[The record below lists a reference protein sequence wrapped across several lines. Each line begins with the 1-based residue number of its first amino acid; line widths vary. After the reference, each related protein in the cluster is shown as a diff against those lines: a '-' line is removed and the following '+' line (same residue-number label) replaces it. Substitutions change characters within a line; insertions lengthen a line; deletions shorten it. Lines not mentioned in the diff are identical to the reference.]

1 MREPEAFTST
11 LWPRIRWAA
20 RLFSLALLIL
30 LLRLWQLQILEG
42 DRYYELSTQ
51 NRLRIRPVEAPRGFI
66 LDRNGEILVENKAT
80 FDVLVTPEDIPDLEQ
95 AASIIGEVLEMDPE
109 EVRWRIQEAAKVSPY
124 QPFILRKAIDERTMV
139 AVEERKLELPG
150 VSLRVRP
157 IRAYPIGGGAA
168 NLLGYVREV
177 SRAQLERE
185 EFQDLRPGASI
196 GQAGIE
202 RSYDTFIRGMDG
214 GEQVEVDALGRVVR
228 FLERLEPRSGYNISL
243 TIDKRIQEAAEKAFE
258 GKAGSVVAINPKTGE
273 VLAFVSRPSY
283 DPNVFAQRLSL
294 LEWQQLITDPN
305 HPFQNRPLQA
315 SYPPGSVFK
324 LITAIAAL
332 EKGAI
337 TPDTKFTCPG
347 YFVLGNHRFECWK
360 KGGHGTLNLY
370 QAIAKSCNVYFYNV
384 ALRTGAQE
392 IIRVAREFGLG
403 EPLGIGL
410 EEEAKGFLPSL
421 DGGQPWYPGNT
432 VMLGIGQ
439 GMVATT
445 PFQLLSLVSGIANGG
460 TIYRPAF
467 VKQIVS
473 LEGEV
478 VEEFSSQVLRKA
490 NVNPEVLAIIR
501 RGMWGVVN
509 EGGTGGLAKL
519 PRVEVAGKTGT
530 AQVVR
535 KMKGAPKDL
544 KDHAWF
550 VAFAPYGDPTI
561 ALVVNVEHGGMGG
574 QVAAPIGRAILEAAF
589 KAQGPEQTPP
599 SKAVMEQE
607 LGD

>member
-1 MREPEAFTST
+1 MREQEAFTST

-20 RLFSLALLIL
+20 RLFSFALLIL
-30 LLRLWQLQILEG
+30 ILRLWHLQVLEG

-66 LDRNGEILVENKAT
+66 LDRNGEILVENRAA
-80 FDVLVTPEDIPDLEQ
+80 FDVLVTPEDIPDVEG
-95 AASIIGEVLEMDPE
+95 AASIIGEILEMDPE
-109 EVRWRIQEAAKVSPY
+109 EVKQRIREAAKSSPY
-124 QPFILRKAIDERTMV
+124 QPFILRKAIEEGTMV
-139 AVEERKLELPG
+139 AIEERKLELPG

-157 IRAYPIGGGAA
+157 VRSYPIGGVAA

-185 EFQDLRPGASI
+185 EFLDLRPGASI

-202 RSYDTFIRGMDG
+202 RFYDTFIRGVDG
-214 GEQVEVDALGRVVR
+214 GEQVEVDALGRLVR
-228 FLERLEPRSGYNISL
+228 FLERLDPRSGYNIYL

-258 GKAGSVVAINPKTGE
+258 GKSGSVVAMNPKTGE
-273 VLAFVSRPSY
+273 VLVLLSRPSY
-283 DPNVFAQRLSL
+283 DPNVFAERLSFM
-294 LEWQQLITDPN
+294 EWQQLITDPN

-337 TPDTKFTCPG
+337 TPETKFTCPG
-347 YFVLGNHRFECWK
+347 YFVLGNHRFDCWK

-370 QAIAKSCNVYFYNV
+370 QAIARSCNVYFYNV

-403 EPLGIGL
+403 EPLGIRL
-410 EEEAKGFLPSL
+410 EEEAKGFIPSL
-421 DGGQPWYPGNT
+421 GGGQSWYPGNT

-439 GMVATT
+439 GTVATT

-460 TIYRPAF
+460 TIYHPTF
-467 VKQIVS
+467 VKQVIS

-478 VEEFSSQVLRKA
+478 VEQFSPEVLRKA
-490 NVNPEVLAIIR
+490 NVDPEALAIVR

-509 EGGTGGLAKL
+509 DGGTGGLARL
-519 PRVEVAGKTGT
+519 PGIEVAGKTGT

-550 VAFAPYGDPTI
+550 VAFAPYDDPTI

-574 QVAAPIGRAILEAAF
+574 RVAAPIGRAILEAAF
-589 KAQGPEQTPP
+589 KAQGPEQKPP
-599 SKAVMEQE
+599 PKAAMEQE